1 MGSICHAGSVLISAG
16 ILCGR
21 RTIGTLGLKDDLV
34 SAGATYVDK
43 RAFRDG
49 NIVWGRVVLTFR
61 LTAAKLWPLSVN
73 ENPVKS
79 RAEGAILRGLEGE
92 SRQDTGLTY
101 IKRVTA
107 RLGR

>member
-1 MGSICHAGSVLISAG
+1 MWTSALSATAISSG
-16 ILCGR
+16 
-21 RTIGTLGLKDDLV
+21 
-34 SAGATYVDK
+34 
-43 RAFRDG
+43 
-49 NIVWGRVVLTFR
+49 GRVVLTLR
-61 LTAAKLWPLSVN
+61 LAAANLWSLSVN

-92 SRQDTGLTY
+92 SHQDTGLTY

>member
-1 MGSICHAGSVLISAG
+1 M
-16 ILCGR
+16 
-21 RTIGTLGLKDDLV
+21 
-34 SAGATYVDK
+34 
-43 RAFRDG
+43 
-49 NIVWGRVVLTFR
+49 LTFR
-61 LTAAKLWPLSVN
+61 LTAANLWSLSVN